1 MNQHIS
7 CIITMVPDIENQYPI
22 IRVVVKS
29 TVKKKYDS
37 FLVFGIVTIIVF
49 VICGIMLAVLE
60 TLTFIH
66 FR

>member
-1 MNQHIS
+1 
-7 CIITMVPDIENQYPI
+7 MVPDIENQYPI